1 MQPMN
6 WRNKRATKAALMTA
20 MAISCLAQ
28 AGVAGAEEA
37 KTEEYTLDPVVVTAQ
52 RKETKA
58 LDTPASVSRL
68 PLRLLRRKI

>member
-37 KTEEYTLDPVVVTAQ
+37 KAEEYTLDP
-52 RKETKA
+52 R
-58 LDTPASVSRL
+58 
-68 PLRLLRRKI
+68 